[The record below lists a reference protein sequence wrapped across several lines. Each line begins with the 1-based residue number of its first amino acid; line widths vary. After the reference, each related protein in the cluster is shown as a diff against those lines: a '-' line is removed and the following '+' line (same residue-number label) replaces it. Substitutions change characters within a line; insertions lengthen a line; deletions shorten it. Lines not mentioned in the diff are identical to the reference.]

1 MNTTA
6 PKTLQ
11 DKQLISNQEYDR
23 ARSVYDEAE
32 LRLKLA
38 TEKLS
43 LIQSGAGTIADL
55 KVDNVIK
62 APTSGTVLSLLV
74 EEGDPIVPLTSYQAG
89 TELMTIAQMDNLLFK
104 GNVDEIDVGKLVEG
118 MEVEIEIGALPNQK
132 VTGFLR
138 KVSPKA
144 HQDEG
149 STLFEVEIAI
159 GGVGDSFLRA
169 GYSANADIII
179 TKKENIILVP
189 ERLVHIEDSIATV
202 EVQDTSGVIASREVT
217 TGLSDGIKIEI
228 VEGVD
233 EGELLV
239 ERPPR
244 EITAD

>member
-1 MNTTA
+1 
-6 PKTLQ
+6 
-11 DKQLISNQEYDR
+11 
-23 ARSVYDEAE
+23 

-43 LIQSGAGTIADL
+43 LIQSGATTIADL

-62 APTSGTVLSLLV
+62 APISGTVLSLLV

-189 ERLVHIEDSIATV
+189 ERLVHIEDSAATV
-202 EVQDTSGVIASREVT
+202 EVQDTSGVITSRDVT